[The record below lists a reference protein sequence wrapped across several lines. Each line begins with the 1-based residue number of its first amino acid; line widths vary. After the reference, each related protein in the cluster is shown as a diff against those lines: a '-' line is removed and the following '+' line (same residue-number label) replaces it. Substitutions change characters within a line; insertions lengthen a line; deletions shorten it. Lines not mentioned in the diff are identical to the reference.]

1 MQGTSASHPD
11 YPRLTL
17 RLGLAGQRNLPHAS
31 QQILISKLEDVFSAI
46 EDRLARIFKQG
57 PPDPPTHLY
66 DLESAPLLR
75 LVTGL
80 ADGVDQ
86 LAAETFLG
94 AAPAG
99 VRREI
104 GAVLPFDAAT
114 FCTGSPVRNIDLFE
128 KLRAQCTYVLELDG
142 VWRPKNHVDEHANAM
157 AAQAR
162 ARAYRQQG
170 AVLVRHCDLFIVVGT
185 RDAELKAGGTSET
198 ARSAVELGLPMLW
211 IDSTTAEIRLLR
223 DLEEWLGWE
232 PRRESSSWRELLEG
246 CVNDLVMNPMDS
258 RRRHCLQNEP
268 SQATAYHPD
277 KYHARLLAK
286 MFADAIP
293 KAKIRARLWEK
304 FFALFKKVSS
314 AHPEYREAGPFAA
327 YRRRAADLSAQFI
340 GNYRGSF
347 LLTYGFAAAA
357 VALAAIA
364 LYLMVMIH
372 DPSPGL
378 KLKLMTCLVLL
389 AILKLRLLWVIWRIT
404 RTANY
409 WGLTELAV
417 DMRYFSERLRP
428 MVFLTPLGSLRPP
441 RLNSEQYA
449 TRIDKQSVV
458 DWMTEALIRSLARLP
473 ALGDAIDGR
482 TARANPLAALR
493 DRCMPWIEYQRR
505 YHQSNSDSLKRMN
518 QVFERFTGGL
528 NMTVIII
535 VALDIGML
543 ILEAC
548 GYAPNFFDTYRPGAL
563 LVSMAAVIPAIVAS
577 LNGIIFQSECQR
589 LFDRSS
595 FMMDI
600 FAEHSHFMEALAKDI
615 EADLR
620 SGAQVGSWTLPAL
633 LRAEALTRFTI
644 GEAAEWSVL
653 YAKHMSEA

>member
-17 RLGLAGQRNLPHAS
+17 RLGLAGQRNLPPAP
-31 QQILISKLEDVFSAI
+31 QQILISQLEEVFSAI
-46 EDRLARIFKQG
+46 EGRLARIFEDG

-66 DLESAPLLR
+66 DLESVPILR

-80 ADGVDQ
+80 ADGADQ
-86 LAAETFLG
+86 LAAETFLD
-94 AAPAG
+94 AAPTR

-104 GAVLPFDAAT
+104 AAVLPFDAAT
-114 FCTGSPVRNIDLFE
+114 FCTGSPVRDIDLFE

-142 VWRPKNHVDEHANAM
+142 VWRPKNDDDVRAD
-157 AAQAR
+157 AAAARCR

-185 RDAELKAGGTSET
+185 RDAESKAGGTTET
-198 ARSAVELGLPMLW
+198 ARSALEMGLPILW
-211 IDSTTAEIRLLR
+211 IDSTTAETRWLR
-223 DLEEWLGWE
+223 DLEEWSGWE
-232 PRRESSSWRELLEG
+232 PLHEPSPWKLVLGS

-268 SQATAYHPD
+268 LQATEYQHD
-277 KYHARLLAK
+277 KYHARLLAA
-286 MFADAIP
+286 MFANRIP
-293 KAKIRARLWEK
+293 KSKFRAWAWEK
-304 FFALFKKVSS
+304 FFARFKMAPVAVSYYS
-314 AHPEYREAGPFAA
+314 EAGPFAA
-327 YRRRAADLSAQFI
+327 YRRRAADLSAQYI

-357 VALAAIA
+357 VAMAAIA
-364 LYLMVMIH
+364 LFLMVWID
-372 DPSPGL
+372 DPGRRPTLIAGL
-378 KLKLMTCLVLL
+378 AVLALFKLFLVTW
-389 AILKLRLLWVIWRIT
+389 ILRIT
-404 RTANY
+404 DTANSGG
-409 WGLTELAV
+409 WTEMAV

-428 MVFLTPLGSLRPP
+428 MALLMPLGSLRPP

-458 DWMTEALIRSLARLP
+458 DWMTEALIRSLAPVP
-473 ALGDAIDGR
+473 ALGDPIDGR
-482 TARANPLAALR
+482 TARANPLAVLR

-518 QVFERFTGGL
+518 RVFERVTRFL
-528 NMTVIII
+528 NQSVILV
-535 VALDIGML
+535 VAVDIGML
-543 ILEAC
+543 SLETCHC
-548 GYAPNFFDTYRPGAL
+548 GPGFLELPWSGAL
-563 LVSMAAVIPAIVAS
+563 LVSLAAVIPAIVAS

-595 FMMDI
+595 FMINI
-600 FAEHSHFMEALAKDI
+600 FREHGHFIESLAKDI

-620 SGAQVGSWTLPAL
+620 SEAQQLGSWTLPAL

-653 YAKHMSEA
+653 YAKTMFDP